1 MQNVGETVEDKVL
14 VEVTN
19 IQTKTKQQDNDIV
32 ADKTSNYQQQKEA
45 IVIDKGKKSGRT
57 KV

>member
-45 IVIDKGKKSGRT
+45 MVIDKCKKSGRT

>member
-14 VEVTN
+14 LEVTN

-45 IVIDKGKKSGRT
+45 MVIDKGKKSGRT

>member
-45 IVIDKGKKSGRT
+45 LVIDKGKKSGRT

>member
-14 VEVTN
+14 VEMTN

-45 IVIDKGKKSGRT
+45 MVIDKGKKSGRT

>member
-45 IVIDKGKKSGRT
+45 VVIDKGKKSGRT

>member
-14 VEVTN
+14 LEVTN

-32 ADKTSNYQQQKEA
+32 ADKTSN
-45 IVIDKGKKSGRT
+45 
-57 KV
+57 

>member
-32 ADKTSNYQQQKEA
+32 ADKTSNYQQQKEPM
-45 IVIDKGKKSGRT
+45 VIDKGKKSGRT

>member
-45 IVIDKGKKSGRT
+45 MVIDKGKKSGRT